1 MKRIEVSAPHQ
12 YQSIEDLKKT
22 LVEFREIGC
31 EITLHNYF
39 PAPRDEFILNI
50 ASHDKIEIQ
59 KAKTLVTNALE
70 LSCSIGSPLY
80 GIHPGYLSQA
90 TKVEQGNF
98 VFENK
103 VSSYSNALDNAVT
116 FICNFASQFKRKRV
130 KLLIENLFPGPDNNH
145 SLCCTFDEIWEFM
158 MQAPEGVGLLL
169 DLGHLNVSSKIMG
182 FDRDLF
188 LYKYLEAF
196 ADKVFEVHLS
206 ENNGIL
212 DEHLAIKEKS
222 WQLSAIKLIEQ
233 TRIENDVERI
243 YCIEARNS
251 SLQEL
256 KHSIDLINEV
266 IS

>member
-1 MKRIEVSAPHQ
+1 
-12 YQSIEDLKKT
+12 
-22 LVEFREIGC
+22 
-31 EITLHNYF
+31 
-39 PAPRDEFILNI
+39 
-50 ASHDKIEIQ
+50 
-59 KAKTLVTNALE
+59 
-70 LSCSIGSPLY
+70 
-80 GIHPGYLSQA
+80 
-90 TKVEQGNF
+90 
-98 VFENK
+98 
-103 VSSYSNALDNAVT
+103 
-116 FICNFASQFKRKRV
+116 
-130 KLLIENLFPGPDNNH
+130 
-145 SLCCTFDEIWEFM
+145 